1 MSSHPIATP
10 PRYMSQPLGAMP
22 SRGPS
27 GLRLPAFTGA
37 KVPPHQGRVVI
48 CDTRHCP
55 RPINSAYSSDQR
67 TSPISLGGMVSP
79 ITCRC
84 TVKKSFFARAGMA
97 IPTPLWCSGSAPAP
111 SSCNGWSMPYA
122 NACSSRTSSS
132 RTPPV
137 QMLAPGTKKTPRA
150 YVCAY
155 GGFDVSRR
163 SNYQPISHVR
173 G

>member
-27 GLRLPAFTGA
+27 GLRLPAFPGA
-37 KVPPHQGRVVI
+37 IVPRHQGRVVI

-55 RPINSAYSSDQR
+55 RPINSADSSDQR

-84 TVKKSFFARAGMA
+84 TVKKRFSPVPGWPFPLLSGAVGRHLRRPAVTAGQC
-97 IPTPLWCSGSAPAP
+97 PT
-111 SSCNGWSMPYA
+111 
-122 NACSSRTSSS
+122 R
-132 RTPPV
+132 
-137 QMLAPGTKKTPRA
+137 MLAPAGRHPRGRPPGA
-150 YVCAY
+150 DAC
-155 GGFDVSRR
+155 SRHEENPAR
-163 SNYQPISHVR
+163 LRLRVWGI
-173 G
+173 